1 MRWQKANKLLTD
13 ASVRAL
19 DIGARPEL
27 ISSCE
32 VLQIRKGY
40 AGKGLFGVFQKPFRI
55 MAITATCVQTWLFF
69 DPKSDDF
76 SIARG

>member
-40 AGKGLFGVFQKPFRI
+40 AEEGLFSMIQKRFRI
-55 MAITATCVQTWLFF
+55 MAITATCVRTRLFF
-69 DPKSDDF
+69 EP
-76 SIARG
+76 